1 VTPYGAKL
9 VGFSGHPGNVE
20 YRKNCN
26 DLQLASGQQ
35 KFFDH
40 YRDRQTRR
48 QFRRSGPD
56 QTISPNQ
63 SLNVATFKAE
73 RTRRKGHALRAI
85 RFPGGE
91 DEQRPNPFIS
101 SMFGRP
107 GNACARQIPR
117 LRSRSVE
124 LGASEDADRE
134 AISHACVLL
143 RDACPFPPVLSPP
156 LRLRSIDFSMCS

>member
-63 SLNVATFKAE
+63 SLNVATFNAGTLGQDRWGWVFLDIGGVACQIYAE
-73 RTRRKGHALRAI
+73 STALGLLEAS
-85 RFPGGE
+85 FGYFNSHSSEGNS
-91 DEQRPNPFIS
+91 NPSPFAD
-101 SMFGRP
+101 G
-107 GNACARQIPR
+107 
-117 LRSRSVE
+117 V
-124 LGASEDADRE
+124 ASAE
-134 AISHACVLL
+134 V
-143 RDACPFPPVLSPP
+143 PPH
-156 LRLRSIDFSMCS
+156 DFQSQFVYTLNSQP